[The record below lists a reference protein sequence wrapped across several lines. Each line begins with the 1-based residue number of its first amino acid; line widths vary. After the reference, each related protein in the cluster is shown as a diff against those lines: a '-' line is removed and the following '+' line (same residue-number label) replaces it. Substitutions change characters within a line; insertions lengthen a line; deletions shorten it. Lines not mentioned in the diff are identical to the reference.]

1 MSANKESYDQLLVI
15 FGASGDLTSRKL
27 LPAFSE
33 LFSRGLL
40 PDRFAILGAARSDFS
55 DISFRRSRR
64 QVLKGDRA
72 DEFLGKV
79 YYLRFDPAD
88 PRAYPKLAKRIVRL
102 RGELRLPD
110 RILYYLATPP
120 SMYPVIAQG
129 LLESGL
135 NVPEGEGGWR
145 RIIVEKPFG
154 SDLETARRLNG
165 LLRGIFAE
173 REIYRIDHYLGKET
187 VQNILVL
194 RFSNGIFEPLWNRN
208 YIDRVE
214 IRATETLGVGNRG
227 KYYDGAG
234 AMRDMVQNHLMQLMA
249 FAAMEAPAV
258 FEPEPMRDEIVK
270 VFRSLRPYTAQR
282 MDRDIVRAQYRGYR
296 EEKDVSPDST
306 TETFVAM
313 KFYIDNWRWGGVP
326 FLLYTGKKLDRKESE
341 IVIRFKSTPQRL
353 FAGQC
358 SGSSCNKLTIR
369 IQPDES
375 VSLGFGLKMPG
386 AGFRVKQVSMDF
398 RYDSL
403 SHNYL
408 PDAYERLLL
417 DAILGDS
424 TLYAR
429 SDALEASWK
438 IIDPVLRH
446 WAEHPSR
453 GLRFYTP
460 GSQGPEEAL
469 ALEKY
474 ATMNIHSYSVAHEAI
489 EALTRRMA
497 DRMLGSAGSFHVA
510 LSGGETAKRLFP
522 FWSGPFAD
530 RLDWDRIRFYW
541 VDERCVPPDDPQSN
555 FGTAERLL
563 FSPLTVPASHVH
575 RIRGEQPPET
585 EAERYTHL
593 IGQELS
599 GPDGIPRF
607 DCVVLGVGEDMHTAS
622 IFSET
627 SFLLTAEPG
636 YRVSIHPR
644 SAQMRITMT
653 GSLILAARLLL
664 VPMLGERK
672 LATARHL
679 AEKQN
684 DRSPA
689 GYLLSRAEQ
698 AELFVGA

>member
-1 MSANKESYDQLLVI
+1 
-15 FGASGDLTSRKL
+15 
-27 LPAFSE
+27 
-33 LFSRGLL
+33 
-40 PDRFAILGAARSDFS
+40 
-55 DISFRRSRR
+55 
-64 QVLKGDRA
+64 
-72 DEFLGKV
+72 
-79 YYLRFDPAD
+79 
-88 PRAYPKLAKRIVRL
+88 
-102 RGELRLPD
+102 
-110 RILYYLATPP
+110 
-120 SMYPVIAQG
+120 
-129 LLESGL
+129 
-135 NVPEGEGGWR
+135 
-145 RIIVEKPFG
+145 
-154 SDLETARRLNG
+154 
-165 LLRGIFAE
+165 
-173 REIYRIDHYLGKET
+173 
-187 VQNILVL
+187 
-194 RFSNGIFEPLWNRN
+194 
-208 YIDRVE
+208 
-214 IRATETLGVGNRG
+214 
-227 KYYDGAG
+227 
-234 AMRDMVQNHLMQLMA
+234 
-249 FAAMEAPAV
+249 
-258 FEPEPMRDEIVK
+258 
-270 VFRSLRPYTAQR
+270 
-282 MDRDIVRAQYRGYR
+282 
-296 EEKDVSPDST
+296 
-306 TETFVAM
+306 M

-386 AGFRVKQVSMDF
+386 PDSESSRSVWIFATIRCRTTICPTLTKGCFSTPYWAIRRFMREATRWRRAGKSSIRFCVTGPSIRPADCAFIRRV
-398 RYDSL
+398 RGTRGG
-403 SHNYL
+403 
-408 PDAYERLLL
+408 AGAREAGRL
-417 DAILGDS
+417 AI
-424 TLYAR
+424 
-429 SDALEASWK
+429 
-438 IIDPVLRH
+438 V
-446 WAEHPSR
+446 R
-453 GLRFYTP
+453 GKLK
-460 GSQGPEEAL
+460 
-469 ALEKY
+469 KY

-599 GPDGIPRF
+599 GPDGMPRF
-607 DCVVLGVGEDMHTAS
+607 DCIVLGIGEDMHTAS

-672 LATARHL
+672 IATARHL
-679 AEKQN
+679 AERPN